1 MSLKDKK
8 KYLNLIRVLKK
19 LKAEERSHIIPY
31 LKTDVV
37 EFICE
42 CVHNVLYTDIGI
54 KNKSNI
60 KKKIKS
66 QCSIHR
72 LKTIANKAKPF
83 EAKVNALK
91 QEGAG
96 VGLILSAAIP
106 FLKRLFKENV
116 GKL

>member
-8 KYLNLIRVLKK
+8 KYLNLIKVVKK
-19 LKAEERSHIIPY
+19 LKPEERSHLIPY

-37 EFICE
+37 EFLCE

-54 KNKSNI
+54 KNKSKI
-60 KKKIKS
+60 KKKLKS
-66 QCSIHR
+66 QCSVHR
-72 LKTIANKAKPF
+72 LKIIANKTKPF

-96 VGLILSAAIP
+96 IGLILSAALP
-106 FLKRLFKENV
+106 FLMNLF
-116 GKL
+116 GK

>member
-1 MSLKDKK
+1 MSLQDKK
-8 KYLNLIRVLKK
+8 KYLKLIQVLKK
-19 LKAEERSHIIPY
+19 LRAEERSHIIPY

-54 KNKSNI
+54 KNKSQI
-60 KKKIKS
+60 RKKLKS
-66 QCSIHR
+66 QCSVHR
-72 LKTIANKAKPF
+72 LKTIASKSKPF

-96 VGLILSAAIP
+96 IGLILSAAIP
-106 FLKRLFKENV
+106 FLMNLFG
-116 GKL
+116 GK